1 MLRASDHQ
9 EKKLKTTVSSHLT
22 PVRTAIVNK
31 PAHDSAGK
39 DAEEREARGRL
50 VGVHVEAPWE
60 SKTELLMAQPFH
72 SELSSHEIQNTDSK
86 R

>member
-50 VGVHVEAPWE
+50 VGVHVEAPR
-60 SKTELLMAQPFH
+60 
-72 SELSSHEIQNTDSK
+72 EIENRIADGPAIPL
-86 R
+86 

>member
-39 DAEEREARGRL
+39 DAEKREARGRL
-50 VGVHVEAPWE
+50 VGVHEGAASAEDSVGAPR
-60 SKTELLMAQPFH
+60 
-72 SELSSHEIQNTDSK
+72 EIENRIADGPAIPL
-86 R
+86 